1 MSDIVGQAAAAAGAG
16 PGAPARARAVIIGAG
31 IVGNS
36 LAYHLARL
44 GWRDLVL
51 VDKGPM
57 PNPGGST
64 GHASNFIFPI
74 EYSKMMMELTRDST
88 EQYKQLGVFTESGGI
103 EVARTPERMTEL
115 RRRCTQARAWQIPAE
130 LLSPAQVRALVPYLD
145 ERVILGGAYFPTV
158 GVVDSLRAGT
168 LMREQAEGSGALTV
182 LAGAE
187 ITGIVTDPDASRAGR
202 FDGRTGGRVTGVR
215 TTRGDIETD
224 LVAICCGVWSPRL
237 ARMAGARIP
246 LTPVVHQ
253 MISVG
258 PIELFEKS
266 PGEISYPIVRDVDA
280 NMYERQHGGDMEV
293 GSYAHRPI
301 IVDPDAIPSIEQAA
315 LSPTELPFTAEDFDP
330 QLAQALE
337 LMPGLLGDERAG
349 IRYAINGLISMT
361 PDGHPVIGETPE
373 VAGLWSVAASWI
385 KEGPGCGRAAA
396 EWMTGGVPEIDIHEA
411 DVSRFYPHQRTTAHV
426 TARAREGFNKMYG
439 IVHPAE
445 QWESG
450 RPLRRGPAYDR
461 ERALGAVFFETAGWE
476 RPHWYESNAALLERY
491 EERLMRRP
499 GEWESRWWSPII
511 NAEHLAMR
519 DNAGLVDLS
528 AFAVLDITGPG
539 ALDAVQRLAVAQM
552 DVRPGRVVYTS
563 LLDEAG
569 GFRGDLTIM
578 RLGAHAFRVVTGGAT
593 GMMDAKWISDHLP
606 DDGTATLADVTSA
619 WTTLGLW
626 GPKARE
632 ILARLTADDVSGQGF
647 PFGTCRPIEA
657 AGITVLASRIS
668 YVGELGWELYVPAEQ
683 GAALWDALWE
693 AGQPSGLVPVGIGV
707 YGTTGRLEKG
717 YRAFGNELTAEYN
730 LVEAGLA
737 RPTVKSGDFIGKA
750 AYLAQRERP
759 PAAVLCTL
767 TVDDHRSASGEPRY
781 MLGGEPV
788 LGPDGQVLTDA
799 RGRTS
804 YVTSAGSGPS
814 VGKHILLAYLPA
826 GQAREGNRLAVEY
839 LGERYPV
846 TVAVVGARPLFDPGN
861 ERVRA

>member
-1 MSDIVGQAAAAAGAG
+1 MNDIPNQ
-16 PGAPARARAVIIGAG
+16 ARAVIIGAG

-88 EQYKQLGVFTESGGI
+88 EQFKDLGVFIESGGI

-115 RRRCTQARAWQIPAE
+115 RRRCSAARAWQIPAE
-130 LLSPAQVRALVPYLD
+130 LLTPAQVRDLVPFLD
-145 ERVILGGAYFPTV
+145 DSVILGGAHFPTV

-168 LMREQAEGSGALTV
+168 LMREHAQDAGALQV
-182 LAGAE
+182 LAGTEILGINTSAE
-187 ITGIVTDPDASRAGR
+187 
-202 FDGRTGGRVTGVR
+202 GRVSGVR
-215 TTRGDIETD
+215 TTRGDIETE
-224 LVAICCGVWSPRL
+224 VCAICCGVWSPQL
-237 ARMAGARIP
+237 AAMAGARIP
-246 LTPVVHQ
+246 LTPIVHQ

-258 PIELFEKS
+258 PIALFADT
-266 PGEISYPIVRDVDA
+266 PGEISYPIVRDVDL

-301 IVDPDAIPSIEQAA
+301 IVDPDAIPSIEQSA
-315 LSPTELPFTAEDFDP
+315 LSPTELPFTQDDFDP

-337 LMPGLLGDERAG
+337 LMPELLGDERAG

-361 PDGHPVIGETPE
+361 PDGHPALGETPE

-385 KEGPGCGRAAA
+385 KEGPGIGRAVA
-396 EWMTGGVPEIDIHEA
+396 EWMTGGTLEIDIHEA
-411 DVSRFYPHQRTTAHV
+411 DISRFHPHQRTRAHV
-426 TARAREGFNKMYG
+426 TARAAEGFNKMYG

-450 RPLRRGPAYDR
+450 RPLRLSPAYQR
-461 ERALGAVFFETAGWE
+461 ELDLGAVFFETAGWE
-476 RPHWYESNAALLERY
+476 RPFWYESNAPLLERY
-491 EERLMRRP
+491 AGQLMPRD

-519 DNAGLVDLS
+519 DACALVDLS
-528 AFAVLDITGPG
+528 AFAVLDIAGPG
-539 ALDAVQRLAVAQM
+539 ALAAVQHIAVAQM

-578 RLGAHAFRVVTGGAT
+578 RLGADRFRVVTGGAT
-593 GMMDAKWISDHLP
+593 GQMDLKWIRDHIP
-606 DDGTATLADVTSA
+606 ADCRAVVTDVTSA
-619 WTTLGLW
+619 WTTLGVW
-626 GPKARE
+626 GPRARQ
-632 ILARLTADDVSGQGF
+632 ILELVTTDDVTHEGF
-647 PFGTCRPIEA
+647 GFGTCREIEI
-657 AGITVLASRIS
+657 GSMTVLASRIS
-668 YVGELGWELYVPAEQ
+668 YVGELGWELYVPIEQ
-683 GAALWDALWE
+683 GARLWDTLWS
-693 AGQPSGLVPVGIGV
+693 AGQPAGLIPAGIGV

-717 YRAFGNELTAEYN
+717 YRAFGNELTADFS
-730 LVEAGLA
+730 LVEAGMA
-737 RPTVKSGDFIGKA
+737 RPSVKAQDFVGKA
-750 AYLAQRERP
+750 AYLAQRAQP
-759 PAAVLCTL
+759 PAALLCTL
-767 TVDDHRSASGEPRY
+767 TVDDHTSASGQLRY
-781 MLGGEPV
+781 PLGGEPV
-788 LGPDGQVLTDA
+788 LSADGEVLVDA

-814 VGKHILLAYLPA
+814 VGKHILLAYLPVDHA
-826 GQAREGNRLAVEY
+826 AEGNRLAIEY
-839 LGERYPV
+839 LGEQYPV
-846 TVAVVGARPLFDPGN
+846 TVAVAGSTPLFDPAN
-861 ERVRA
+861 ERIRR

>member
-1 MSDIVGQAAAAAGAG
+1 MNDIPNQ
-16 PGAPARARAVIIGAG
+16 ARAVIIGAG

-88 EQYKQLGVFTESGGI
+88 EQFKDLGVFIESGGI

-115 RRRCTQARAWQIPAE
+115 RRRCSAARAWQIPAE
-130 LLSPAQVRALVPYLD
+130 LLTPAQVRDLVPFLD
-145 ERVILGGAYFPTV
+145 DSVILGGAHFPTV

-168 LMREQAEGSGALTV
+168 LMREHAQDAGALQV
-182 LAGAE
+182 LAGTEILGINTSAE
-187 ITGIVTDPDASRAGR
+187 
-202 FDGRTGGRVTGVR
+202 GRVSGVR
-215 TTRGDIETD
+215 TTRGDIETE
-224 LVAICCGVWSPRL
+224 VCAICCGVWSPRL
-237 ARMAGARIP
+237 AAMAGARIP
-246 LTPVVHQ
+246 LTPIVHQ

-258 PIELFEKS
+258 PIALFADT
-266 PGEISYPIVRDVDA
+266 PGEISYPIVRDVDL

-301 IVDPDAIPSIEQAA
+301 IVDPDAIPSIEQSA
-315 LSPTELPFTAEDFDP
+315 LSPTELPFTQDDFDP

-337 LMPGLLGDERAG
+337 LMPELLGDERAG

-361 PDGHPVIGETPE
+361 PDGHPALGETPE

-385 KEGPGCGRAAA
+385 KEGPGIGRAVA
-396 EWMTGGVPEIDIHEA
+396 EWMTGGTPEIDIHEA
-411 DVSRFYPHQRTTAHV
+411 DISRFHPHQRTRAHV
-426 TARAREGFNKMYG
+426 TARAAEGFNKMYG

-450 RPLRRGPAYDR
+450 RPLRLSPAYQR
-461 ERALGAVFFETAGWE
+461 ELDLGAVFFETAGWE
-476 RPHWYESNAALLERY
+476 RPFWYESNAPLLERY
-491 EERLMRRP
+491 AGQLMPRD

-519 DNAGLVDLS
+519 DACALVDLS
-528 AFAVLDITGPG
+528 AFAVLDIAGPG
-539 ALDAVQRLAVAQM
+539 ALAAVQHIAVAQM

-578 RLGAHAFRVVTGGAT
+578 RLGADRFRVVTGGAT
-593 GMMDAKWISDHLP
+593 GQMDLKWIRDHIP
-606 DDGTATLADVTSA
+606 ADCRAVVTDVTSA
-619 WTTLGLW
+619 WTTLGVW
-626 GPKARE
+626 GPRARQ
-632 ILARLTADDVSGQGF
+632 ILELVTTDDVTHEGF
-647 PFGTCRPIEA
+647 GFGTCREIEI
-657 AGITVLASRIS
+657 GSMTVLASRIS
-668 YVGELGWELYVPAEQ
+668 YVGELGWELYVPIEQ
-683 GAALWDALWE
+683 GARLWDTLWS
-693 AGQPSGLVPVGIGV
+693 AGQPAGLIPAGIGV

-717 YRAFGNELTAEYN
+717 YRAFGNELTADFS
-730 LVEAGLA
+730 LVEAGMA
-737 RPTVKSGDFIGKA
+737 RPSVKAQDFVGKA
-750 AYLAQRERP
+750 AYLAQRAQP
-759 PAAVLCTL
+759 PAALLCTL
-767 TVDDHRSASGEPRY
+767 TVDDHTSASGQLRY
-781 MLGGEPV
+781 PLGGEPV
-788 LGPDGQVLTDA
+788 LSADGEVLVDA

-814 VGKHILLAYLPA
+814 VGKHILLAYLPVDHA
-826 GQAREGNRLAVEY
+826 AEGNRLAIEY
-839 LGERYPV
+839 LGEQYPV
-846 TVAVVGARPLFDPGN
+846 TVAVAGSTPLFDPAN
-861 ERVRA
+861 ERIRR